1 MKTEGSR
8 GTKRKIA
15 LAAVCVGAVLCVLTF
30 LFIEAVKQQL
40 WEQSVETI
48 MESTQQG
55 CTTLRVQLQDDID
68 SIRNIADYVSG
79 YTMEQKEDIRHTV
92 QSYADIEGGVSLY
105 LKDGGDIRSDVPADS
120 AAAEALRASDKEEGV
135 INPHISSVTG
145 VNVFD
150 VFVKVTLKDGAEGYF
165 LKEYEVESIVDSFSL
180 SFYNNAG

>member
-92 QSYADIEGGVSLY
+92 QSYAGIEGGVSLY
-105 LKDGGDIRSDVPADS
+105 QKAVISNQMYRRT
-120 AAAEALRASDKEEGV
+120 ALRQKRCGSQIRRKV
-135 INPHISSVTG
+135 LSILISAV
-145 VNVFD
+145 
-150 VFVKVTLKDGAEGYF
+150 LQA
-165 LKEYEVESIVDSFSL
+165 
-180 SFYNNAG
+180 